1 MATPL
6 IIAQL
11 INIVYIWNCIFSN
24 CTTFIWGKKKY
35 IYCLYDSGCDKI
47 NQDWKKNP
55 INSESYQTI
64 KNLIQLKFK
73 KIINHKLATSKFITI

>member
-1 MATPL
+1 MTQVAIKL
-6 IIAQL
+6 IR
-11 INIVYIWNCIFSN
+11 
-24 CTTFIWGKKKY
+24 TE
-35 IYCLYDSGCDKI
+35 
-47 NQDWKKNP
+47 KKNP